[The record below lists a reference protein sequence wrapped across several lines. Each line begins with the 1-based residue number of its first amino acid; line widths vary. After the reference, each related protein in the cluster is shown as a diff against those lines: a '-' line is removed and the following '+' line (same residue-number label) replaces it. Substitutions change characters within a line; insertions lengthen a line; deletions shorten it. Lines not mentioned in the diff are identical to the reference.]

1 MRKALG
7 ISGVHTEIY
16 AWRHAG
22 DTVYQKGVQIDLIL
36 DRADNVINI
45 CEMKYAKGR
54 YLLDKD
60 TLESLSEK
68 AEVFRAVSRT
78 RKAIHLTMV
87 TSNGLVDNAY
97 ANQIKS
103 NPIQSKITLAELFAE

>member
-1 MRKALG
+1 MCGATRKQASRKLHQLCLVS
-7 ISGVHTEIY
+7 IE
-16 AWRHAG
+16 
-22 DTVYQKGVQIDLIL
+22 TVY
-36 DRADNVINI
+36 RADNVINI

-60 TLESLSEK
+60 TQGALSEK
-68 AEVFRAVSRT
+68 AEVFRVVSRT

-97 ANQIKS
+97 ANQI
-103 NPIQSKITLAELFAE
+103 QSKITLEELFAE